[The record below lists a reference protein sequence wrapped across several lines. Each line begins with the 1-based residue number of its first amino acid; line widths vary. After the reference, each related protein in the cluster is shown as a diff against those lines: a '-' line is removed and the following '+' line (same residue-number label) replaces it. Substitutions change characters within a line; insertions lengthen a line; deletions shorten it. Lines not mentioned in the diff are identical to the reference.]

1 VLYKKRG
8 ISGVLYSFSKIT
20 LLYGV
25 KQKWI
30 ADVEREIDCE

>member
-1 VLYKKRG
+1 VLYKKRR
-8 ISGVLYSFSKIT
+8 ISGVIVSFSKRT

-30 ADVEREIDCE
+30 ADVEM